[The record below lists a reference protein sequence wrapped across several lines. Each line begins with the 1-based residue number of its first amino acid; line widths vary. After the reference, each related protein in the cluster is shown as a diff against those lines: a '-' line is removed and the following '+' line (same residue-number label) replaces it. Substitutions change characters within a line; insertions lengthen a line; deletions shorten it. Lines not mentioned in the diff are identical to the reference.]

1 VADAF
6 GREQAEALLRA
17 GWRQGA
23 IFAPNDK
30 IPLPPATG
38 DNDNILIVLTQSC
51 TVVSERL
58 NSDPVVE
65 VATAK
70 LLKKFNAKDQAAT
83 GKSFRKLILPLQQGG
98 EYDAVEI
105 DINSRRLYQRDLLLD
120 FAPTGPQISEPD
132 ARKIGGWMARY
143 FSRVALPN
151 ALVEKLKGTTFE
163 LIKSVLK
170 TEEEGE
176 PLHMNTKSIYIGW
189 DPDDEVGPYQV
200 RIMIVCADQ
209 KVTEAVDRLLIEVGG
224 SVVLDGATVYIDV
237 SSADAT
243 FLADLDGLVRLT
255 EWDYLTDL
263 GEPQT

>member
-23 IFAPNDK
+23 LFAPNEN
-30 IPLPPATG
+30 IPFPPGANG
-38 DNDNILIVLTQSC
+38 EDNVLIVLTQSC

-65 VATAK
+65 VAVAK

-83 GKSFRKLILPLQQGG
+83 GKSFRKLILPLEQGE
-98 EYDAVEI
+98 EYKAIEI
-105 DINSRRLYQRDLLLD
+105 DINSRRLYPRDLLLG

-151 ALVEKLKGTTFE
+151 ALVEKMKGTTFE
-163 LIKSVLK
+163 LIKKVLK
-170 TEEEGE
+170 NEHEGE
-176 PLHMNTKSIYIGW
+176 PLHMNTRSIFIGW
-189 DPDDEVGPYQV
+189 EPDDEVGPYRV
-200 RIMIVCADQ
+200 RITIVCSDQ
-209 KVTEAVDRLLIEVGG
+209 RATEAVDRLIIEASGAAVP
-224 SVVLDGATVYIDV
+224 DGAEISIDV
-237 SSADAT
+237 WSADAI
-243 FLADLDGLVRLT
+243 FVADLDGLVRLS

-263 GEPQT
+263 GEPQI